1 MNQTLTECSTTA
13 TAITEVLL
21 SGDVLLNLTPR
32 TLNVVRGTRFLAIA
46 GGKLALSEQQASIAW
61 HSELAHSLPAL
72 TASDVPRIVVIC
84 DSSSADP
91 GPAMNALAAAGLPH
105 LLCTLHD
112 ASVEDGFMDEADAEA
127 VAERL
132 RQLGYL

>member
-1 MNQTLTECSTTA
+1 
-13 TAITEVLL
+13 
-21 SGDVLLNLTPR
+21 
-32 TLNVVRGTRFLAIA
+32 
-46 GGKLALSEQQASIAW
+46 
-61 HSELAHSLPAL
+61 
-72 TASDVPRIVVIC
+72 
-84 DSSSADP
+84 
-91 GPAMNALAAAGLPH
+91 MNALAAAGLPH